1 MMKSVIIAAAALLF
15 SAHALAD
22 DCDKATTQTDMNICA
37 DSKLKAAD
45 KKLNDTYATVMKRV
59 PEEHK
64 GLLKS
69 AQQKW
74 IALRDADCEF
84 IASGTDGGSV
94 QPMIRL
100 DCVTAKTEERT
111 AWLESLLNCDE
122 GDLSCPVPR
131 AP

>member
-1 MMKSVIIAAAALLF
+1 MKRLILTTIALLF

-22 DCDKATTQTDMNICA
+22 DCAKATTQTDMNICA
-37 DSKLKAAD
+37 DQEYKAAD
-45 KKLNDTYATVMKRV
+45 KKLNEAYATVMKRL

-64 GLLKS
+64 GLLKT

-84 IASGTDGGSV
+84 IASGTEGGSV

-100 DCVTAKTEERT
+100 DCNTAKTNERT
-111 AWLESLLNCDE
+111 EWLKSMLNCEE
-122 GDLSCPVPR
+122 GDMGCPVPR

>member
-1 MMKSVIIAAAALLF
+1 MKRIILTALALLF
-15 SAHALAD
+15 SANALAD
-22 DCDKATTQTDMNICA
+22 DCGSASSQTDMNICA
-37 DSKLKAAD
+37 DNQLKAAD
-45 KKLNDTYATVMKRV
+45 KKLNDTYGIVMKRV
-59 PEEHK
+59 PEANK

-84 IASGTDGGSV
+84 VASGTEGGSV

-100 DCVTAKTEERT
+100 QCQTDKTVERT
-111 AWLESLLNCDE
+111 AWLESLLNCEE

>member
-1 MMKSVIIAAAALLF
+1 MKRITLIAIALLF
-15 SAHALAD
+15 STNALAD
-22 DCDKATTQTDMNICA
+22 DCGSSATQTDMNICA
-37 DSKLKAAD
+37 SARLKAAD
-45 KKLNDTYATVMKRV
+45 KKLNETYSTVMKRV
-59 PEEHK
+59 PEAHK
-64 GLLKS
+64 GMLKS

-84 IASGTDGGSV
+84 VASGAEGGSV

-100 DCVTAKTEERT
+100 QCQTDKTVERT

-122 GDLSCPVPR
+122 GDMSCPVPR